1 MASKSYKSVGAIL
14 AIFVFFAA
22 GLASAKAQDKKEPQV
37 TDPQVNEQA
46 KTAGVVIPPAPN
58 ILVRDPQAISVPRKD
73 HADDSKYEE
82 KPAAALGVKV
92 GSTFGYR
99 RDPFTGREKFH
110 TGLDIKARWGDP
122 VGASQVG
129 TIKSAGWSNG
139 YGNLVV
145 VDHGG
150 GITTHYAHLSSFAVE
165 VGQSV
170 ERGTV
175 VGYAGSTGRATS
187 PHLHYEVRI
196 DGSPVNPLEPVA
208 LDATSQYFIRTGAS
222 AVAVAPSASQTAA
235 PASTTTTPAAP
246 ASIPA
251 STKVSPKDTETK
263 DQSKKSD
270 GQISS
275 PDVSERPRRVE
286 PARGK
291 NGEGCVM

>member
-1 MASKSYKSVGAIL
+1 LASKSYKSIGAIL

-22 GLASAKAQDKKEPQV
+22 GLASARAQDKKEPQV

-46 KTAGVVIPPAPN
+46 KTTGVVIPPAPN
-58 ILVRDPQAISVPRKD
+58 ILVRDPQAISIPRKD
-73 HADDSKYEE
+73 QADDSKYEE

-129 TIKSAGWSNG
+129 TIKFAGWSNG
-139 YGNLVV
+139 YGNLIV

-196 DGSPVNPLEPVA
+196 DGNPVNPLETVA
-208 LDATSQYFIRTGAS
+208 LDATSKYFIRTGAS
-222 AVAVAPSASQTAA
+222 AVAAAASDSQSAA

-246 ASIPA
+246 ASTPA
-251 STKVSPKDTETK
+251 STKVSPKDTGTK

-291 NGEGCVM
+291 NGDGRVI